1 MTSERGGRAG
11 TMSTKII
18 STPVLLSIAAGGVGI
33 PGVTLSDLHEAIEH
47 LLGEPVWTH
56 QLASIDP
63 WNKARTAIIAQHPA
77 FESIDGTAFKS
88 ACQDQPTEV
97 RTRLA
102 IEWFDAGL
110 ATIGADSLAV
120 AKGIGQSPEDAQ
132 SAAIEN
138 LRDVAGGRPVI
149 VVTPTE
155 VKS

>member
-18 STPVLLSIAAGGVGI
+18 STPVLLSIAAGGV
-33 PGVTLSDLHEAIEH
+33 
-47 LLGEPVWTH
+47 
-56 QLASIDP
+56 LASIDP